1 MIQRAL
7 ELQDDLYTV
16 KSLNKS
22 ISDIWLT
29 QNEWKKIKVS
39 IYYILSDLLILQFIN
54 FLKFN
59 LQELENFLSQFNIAT
74 IELSGQ
80 RYPTIAYARIVLL
93 GLLVDFN
100 NKREYDYILRR
111 VFLAVRNKIKE
122 YWDKLDEITH
132 IAAFFDP
139 RYKNIAYQGISKEEI
154 LTPIRNCFPIS
165 TSSSQAN
172 NRKKSVFAQRL
183 SNFNQQQQ
191 QNINSDELIRYWE
204 SSEANDDIEPLSWWR
219 AHSTEYPI
227 LSKMAQN
234 YLSVQASSVPC
245 EQLFSLAGNIV
256 SKKRNRLDEN
266 TVRACL
272 CLRSWMVEEIE

>member
-1 MIQRAL
+1 M
-7 ELQDDLYTV
+7 
-16 KSLNKS
+16 
-22 ISDIWLT
+22 
-29 QNEWKKIKVS
+29 
-39 IYYILSDLLILQFIN
+39 
-54 FLKFN
+54 
-59 LQELENFLSQFNIAT
+59 
-74 IELSGQ
+74 
-80 RYPTIAYARIVLL
+80 LL
-93 GLLVDFN
+93 GLLVDLN
-100 NKREYDYILRR
+100 NEREHDYILRR

-122 YWDKLDEITH
+122 YWDKLDEITY

-219 AHSTEYPI
+219 AHLTEYLI

>member
-1 MIQRAL
+1 M
-7 ELQDDLYTV
+7 
-16 KSLNKS
+16 
-22 ISDIWLT
+22 
-29 QNEWKKIKVS
+29 
-39 IYYILSDLLILQFIN
+39 
-54 FLKFN
+54 
-59 LQELENFLSQFNIAT
+59 
-74 IELSGQ
+74 
-80 RYPTIAYARIVLL
+80 LL
-93 GLLVDFN
+93 GLLVDLN
-100 NKREYDYILRR
+100 NEREHDYILRR

-272 CLRSWMVEEIE
+272 CLRSWMVKEIE